1 MQPDTSSHLT
11 ASRPPLRGLRWKD
24 VVNTRTL
31 GEINATHVIPNK
43 YEWRIF
49 MIMRTETNK
58 DFEEVYKL
66 NYLAFGNRED
76 ESKLIERIRLSEE
89 FIPELSIVAEME
101 NEIVG
106 HILLSKA
113 TVEDQDKQY
122 TVIVLAPI
130 AVRPNYQK
138 LGVGSRLI
146 EEGIRRCRSLGYSII
161 LLIGHPTYYPRLGF
175 QPARQFGLELK
186 QFEVPDEVF
195 MVYEVEEGKL
205 REIQGELKYPNTFFG

>member
-1 MQPDTSSHLT
+1 
-11 ASRPPLRGLRWKD
+11 
-24 VVNTRTL
+24 
-31 GEINATHVIPNK
+31 
-43 YEWRIF
+43 

-89 FIPELSIVAEME
+89 FILELSIVAEME

-138 LGVGSRLI
+138 QGVGSRLI
-146 EEGIRRCRSLGYSII
+146 EEG
-161 LLIGHPTYYPRLGF
+161 
-175 QPARQFGLELK
+175 
-186 QFEVPDEVF
+186 
-195 MVYEVEEGKL
+195 
-205 REIQGELKYPNTFFG
+205 